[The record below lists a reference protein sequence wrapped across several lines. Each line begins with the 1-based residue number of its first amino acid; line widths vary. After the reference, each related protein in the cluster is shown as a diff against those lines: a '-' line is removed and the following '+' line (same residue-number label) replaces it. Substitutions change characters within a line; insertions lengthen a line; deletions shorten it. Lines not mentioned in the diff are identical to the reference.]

1 MNITKKKLAQNIS
14 VQANISLEDSQNLV
28 NNFFFGKSQTKVLK
42 THNIKITRFGSFYK
56 KITPKN
62 WKKS

>member
-28 NNFFFGKSQTKVLK
+28 KTFFSIQTKVLK

-56 KITPKN
+56 KITPKRIGRN
-62 WKKS
+62 P